1 MKSHS
6 SHLGYIDLG
15 ILTFEEMQDAVFGDD
30 YLELL
35 ELQALQAFQAAV
47 LTLTA
52 IANDASLNI
61 KQIRFSAKEALK
73 ALELSN
79 PSRTH

>member
-6 SHLGYIDLG
+6 TDLGYIDLG
-15 ILTFEEMQDAVFGDD
+15 ILTREEMEDAVFGDD
-30 YLELL
+30 L
-35 ELQALQAFQAAV
+35 ELQAMQAFERVV

-61 KQIRFSAKEALK
+61 KQIRFKAKEALK